1 MISSSNCSADPLA
14 RGTTPEQRA
23 RTKALALELAKL
35 AKDYDC
41 SDIRLLDVR
50 DLSEVMDWILVVSGT
65 SDRQMRSV
73 ADLMKKHAREQ
84 GQSAWQGSRDEHATW
99 IVLDFV
105 DLVVHLFEPN
115 QRAWYDIEGLWG
127 DAEDVE
133 LNS

>member
-14 RGTTPEQRA
+14 RGTTPEQRS

-73 ADLMKKHAREQ
+73 ADLMKKLSLIH
-84 GQSAWQGSRDEHATW
+84 
-99 IVLDFV
+99 I
-105 DLVVHLFEPN
+105 
-115 QRAWYDIEGLWG
+115 
-127 DAEDVE
+127 
-133 LNS
+133 

>member
-1 MISSSNCSADPLA
+1 M
-14 RGTTPEQRA
+14 
-23 RTKALALELAKL
+23 AKL